1 MSIESSV
8 KEIITDQLGCDPSD
22 VVPEADIT
30 NDLQADS
37 LDRYELIM
45 GFEDRFDL
53 KIDDDEASKLTTV
66 GKIIDYL
73 KAQNIEG

>member
-1 MSIESSV
+1 MSIEDTV
-8 KEIITDQLGCDPSD
+8 KEIIIDQLGCEALD

-53 KIDDDEASKLTTV
+53 KIDDEEASKLTTV

-73 KAQNIEG
+73 KSKNLD

>member
-1 MSIESSV
+1 MSIESRV
-8 KEIITDQLGCDPSD
+8 KEIIIDQLGCQPSE

-45 GFEDRFDL
+45 GFEDHFDL

-73 KAQNIEG
+73 RSLNIED